1 MASNKNFIVTA
12 GLETVG
18 PVTGANTL
26 AVTGNATFSN
36 TIAVTGNATFSNSV
50 AVTGLVTASGNLNA
64 PTINASAAINV
75 GANVNLDTTQVDVG
89 NSSVNSVITS
99 TNIRVGNSIV
109 YSNVTGAA
117 ITTNGTIT
125 VQGAA
130 TLSSTL
136 AVTGNAT
143 FSNNVIISGNLTVSG
158 TTTYVNTAT
167 LNIAD
172 NIVTLNSDLGAVSP
186 TENAGIEVNRGSSAN
201 SSLFWNETNDQWEL
215 AANTT
220 NSYKIHSKLADIAL
234 GTDTSGNYVASV
246 ANGTGVLLSGTA
258 GEGWTPTLSIGQDV
272 GQTAT
277 VQFGRVYAGTAT
289 ANVSA
294 NASLFQVAN
303 SIATA
308 NITPIGLTVGS
319 SVINSVSIAYSTNFV
334 ANSLGAYH
342 TGTMNAA
349 SFTTTG
355 LRINTTAIVPTSNT
369 SGQLLGNTI
378 SRFVISAN
386 TIDATGLVF
395 AQAGLTVTGTAN
407 ASLGFLS
414 GTVNSS
420 SIGLVANTS
429 SVYIGNSSNFVNVSS
444 TNIAGGANA
453 QLNVVNAATVNATS
467 KVVVGVTNAT
477 SIGVTAN
484 TSSVV
489 VGNSSVTTVINTTS
503 VTTTNL
509 SGNGTSVTSVNAAA
523 VGGNTATTLRA
534 YSDSAAS
541 GTAATAYTNAIA
553 TAASDATTKAGT
565 AYTNAIA
572 TAASDATTKAGTA
585 YTNAIAIA
593 ASDASTKAGTAYS
606 NAISVAAAD
615 ATTKAGTA
623 YSNAISV
630 AAADATT
637 KAGTAYTNALSSAA
651 SLYQTTAGL
660 SANVAKLTSNNTSY
674 LNGQLASFY
683 TDIPSRLGYTPIQQ
697 GGGTSQGTNK
707 LYIGWS
713 SSGATALRLQV
724 DSTDFG
730 TSWPISVTGSANDST
745 NLGGSSLATVQGQI
759 TGNAATAYTNAI
771 AIAANATNLTSGT
784 VPIARIGTGTKDSS
798 TILYGNNTF
807 AAAPT
812 SAITITNSNTI
823 TGGGTGASFTL
834 ETTGRSLRHITAG
847 YASGNVSVSA
857 TAPSSPAQGDIWFDP
872 SGATGYEQSLSS
884 PGYTKLPNGLYLQWG
899 YSGSIAQDSSGSG
912 SFYTSFPTVC
922 LAVIIVRDSGFTT
935 TGGGNEGAYPI
946 STSAYQIWNGQ
957 DATSTFYYLA
967 IGY

>member
-1 MASNKNFIVTA
+1 
-12 GLETVG
+12 
-18 PVTGANTL
+18 
-26 AVTGNATFSN
+26 
-36 TIAVTGNATFSNSV
+36 
-50 AVTGLVTASGNLNA
+50 
-64 PTINASAAINV
+64 
-75 GANVNLDTTQVDVG
+75 
-89 NSSVNSVITS
+89 
-99 TNIRVGNSIV
+99 
-109 YSNVTGAA
+109 
-117 ITTNGTIT
+117 
-125 VQGAA
+125 
-130 TLSSTL
+130 
-136 AVTGNAT
+136 
-143 FSNNVIISGNLTVSG
+143 
-158 TTTYVNTAT
+158 
-167 LNIAD
+167 
-172 NIVTLNSDLGAVSP
+172 LGAVAP
-186 TENAGIEVNRGSSAN
+186 TENAGIEVNRGTAAN

-220 NSYKIHSKLADIAL
+220 NSYKIHSKLADIVL

-294 NASLFQVAN
+294 NAILFQVAN

-334 ANSLGAYH
+334 ANSLGVYH
-342 TGTMNAA
+342 TGVVNAA
-349 SFTTTG
+349 SHTTTG
-355 LRINTTAIVPTSNT
+355 VTINTTAIVPTSNI
-369 SGQLLGNTI
+369 SGQLLGNSI
-378 SRFVISAN
+378 SRFVLSAN
-386 TIDATGLVF
+386 SIDATGIVF

-414 GTVNSS
+414 GTVNTS
-420 SIGLVANTS
+420 SIGLVANTTNI
-429 SVYIGNSSNFVNVSS
+429 YIGNSSNFVNVSS

-467 KVVVGVTNAT
+467 QVVVGVTNAT

-553 TAASDATTKAGT
+553 TAASDA
-565 AYTNAIA
+565 
-572 TAASDATTKAGTA
+572 STKAGTA
-585 YTNAIAIA
+585 YTNAIAIAASDATTKASTAYTNAIAIAANGSNITSGTVAFARHPTVDAVNSTSITLIPVANNVKTAYDAAITANTNAQTALTAAGAAYTNATSVA

-623 YSNAISV
+623 YSNAIAI

-637 KAGTAYTNALSSAA
+637 KAGTAYSNATSYAA
-651 SLYQTTAGL
+651 SIAGTAYSNATSVAASDATTKAG
-660 SANVAKLTSNNTSY
+660 
-674 LNGQLASFY
+674 
-683 TDIPSRLGYTPIQQ
+683 
-697 GGGTSQGTNK
+697 
-707 LYIGWS
+707 
-713 SSGATALRLQV
+713 
-724 DSTDFG
+724 
-730 TSWPISVTGSANDST
+730 
-745 NLGGSSLATVQGQI
+745 
-759 TGNAATAYTNAI
+759 TAYTNAI

-807 AAAPT
+807 AAAP
-812 SAITITNSNTI
+812 SSSVTITNGTGI
-823 TGGGTGASFTL
+823 TGGTSGQSFTL
-834 ETTGRSLRHITAG
+834 GVTGPVLRHITAG
-847 YASGNVSVSA
+847 YVSGNVSVSA
-857 TAPSSPAQGDIWFDP
+857 TAPGSPTQGDIWIDTAGT
-872 SGATGYEQSLSS
+872 SGYSQSLSTN
-884 PGYTKLPNGLYLQWG
+884 GWTQLPNGLIIQWG
-899 YSGSIAQDSSGSG
+899 QYRNSVSSPTAVTITFPVSFSAAAYSIATTTFYPAVSYNPWHVVRTGAGTGVSVPMAQIPDDSSSGSH
-912 SFYTSFPTVC
+912 Y
-922 LAVIIVRDSGFTT
+922 GFD
-935 TGGGNEGAYPI
+935 
-946 STSAYQIWNGQ
+946 WV
-957 DATSTFYYLA
+957 A
-967 IGY
+967 IGPA

>member
-26 AVTGNATFSN
+26 AVTGAATLSN
-36 TIAVTGNATFSNSV
+36 TIAVTGAATFSNSV
-50 AVTGLVTASGNLNA
+50 TTTGLTTASGNLNA

-99 TNIRVGNSIV
+99 TNIRVGNSTV
-109 YSNVTGAA
+109 YSNVTGSA

-125 VQGAA
+125 VQGAT
-130 TLSSTL
+130 TLSSTLAVTGTTTLSNTL

-143 FSNNVIISGNLTVSG
+143 FSNTLAVTGSATFSNNVIISGNFTVSG

-172 NIVTLNSDLGAVSP
+172 NIVTLNSDLGAVAP
-186 TENAGIEVNRGSSAN
+186 TENAGIEVNRGTAAN

-220 NSYKIHSKLADIAL
+220 NSYKIHSKLADIVL

-289 ANVSA
+289 ANISA
-294 NASLFQVAN
+294 NATLFQAAN

-308 NITPIGLTVGS
+308 NITPIGLTVGL

-334 ANSLGAYH
+334 ANSLGVYH
-342 TGTMNAA
+342 TGVVNAA
-349 SFTTTG
+349 SHTTSGVT
-355 LRINTTAIVPTSNT
+355 INTTAIVPTSNT
-369 SGQLLGNTI
+369 SGSLLGNSTA
-378 SRFVISAN
+378 RFILSAN
-386 TIDATGLVF
+386 SIDATGLVF

-407 ASLGFLS
+407 ASLGFSS

-420 SIGLVANTS
+420 SIGLVANTLNI
-429 SVYIGNSSNFVNVSS
+429 YIGNTSNFVNVSS

-453 QLNVVNAATVNATS
+453 QLNLVNAATVNATS
-467 KVVVGVTNAT
+467 QVVVGVTNAT

-509 SGNGTSVTSVNAAA
+509 SGNGASVTSVNAAA
-523 VGGNTATTLRA
+523 VGGNTAATLRA

-541 GTAATAYTNAIA
+541 GTAATAYTNA
-553 TAASDATTKAGT
+553 AA
-565 AYTNAIA
+565 Y
-572 TAASDATTKAGTA
+572 
-585 YTNAIAIA
+585 
-593 ASDASTKAGTAYS
+593 
-606 NAISVAAAD
+606 AD
-615 ATTKAGTA
+615 
-623 YSNAISV
+623 
-630 AAADATT
+630 T

-674 LNGQLASFY
+674 LNGQLASYY
-683 TDIPSRLGYTPIQQ
+683 TDIPARLGYTPLQQ

-724 DSTDFG
+724 DATDFG
-730 TSWPISVTGSANDST
+730 TSWPINVTGSAGSAPPAGSNTFVQFNDS
-745 NLGGSSLATVQGQI
+745 GV
-759 TGNAATAYTNAI
+759 
-771 AIAANATNLTSGT
+771 ANGT
-784 VPIARIGTGTKDSS
+784 
-798 TILYGNNTF
+798 
-807 AAAPT
+807 
-812 SAITITNSNTI
+812 
-823 TGGGTGASFTL
+823 
-834 ETTGRSLRHITAG
+834 
-847 YASGNVSVSA
+847 
-857 TAPSSPAQGDIWFDP
+857 
-872 SGATGYEQSLSS
+872 
-884 PGYTKLPNGLYLQWG
+884 
-899 YSGSIAQDSSGSG
+899 
-912 SFYTSFPTVC
+912 
-922 LAVIIVRDSGFTT
+922 SGFTFNKTTNVVQAGDFVIASDAKLKNVIGNIPNALDIVNSLDGIRYTWNDLGQQLLGYKGDKIELGILAQQVEKELPELIAMGT
-935 TGGGNEGAYPI
+935 TGDYKTVAYARLVAVLI
-946 STSAYQIWNGQ
+946 EAVKELSAKV
-957 DATSTFYYLA
+957 DALETK
-967 IGY
+967 

>member
-26 AVTGNATFSN
+26 AVTGAATLSN

-50 AVTGLVTASGNLNA
+50 TTTGLTTASGNLNA
-64 PTINASAAINV
+64 PTVNASAAINI
-75 GANVNLDTTQVDVG
+75 GANVNLNTTQLNVG
-89 NSSVNSVITS
+89 NASVNSVITS
-99 TNIRVGNSIV
+99 TNIRVGNSIT
-109 YSNVTGAA
+109 YSNISGSA
-117 ITTNGTIT
+117 ITTNGAIT

-130 TLSSTL
+130 TLSSTLAVTGTTTLSNTLAVTGNATFSNTL

-172 NIVTLNSDLGAVSP
+172 NIITLNSDLGAVAP
-186 TENAGIEVNRGSSAN
+186 TENAGIEVNRGSGAN
-201 SSLFWNETNDQWEL
+201 ASLFWNETNDQWEL

-220 NSYKIHSKLADIAL
+220 HSYKIHSKLADIVL

-289 ANVSA
+289 ANISA
-294 NASLFQVAN
+294 NATLFQVAN

-308 NITPIGLTVGS
+308 NITPIGLTVGG

-349 SFTTTG
+349 SHTTTG
-355 LRINTTAIVPTSNT
+355 VTINTTAIVPTSNT
-369 SGQLLGNTI
+369 SGQTLGNNTA
-378 SRFVISAN
+378 RFILSAN
-386 TIDATGLVF
+386 SIDATGLVF

-407 ASLGFLS
+407 ASLGFRS

-420 SIGLVANTS
+420 SIGLVANTLNI
-429 SVYIGNSSNFVNVSS
+429 YIGNTSNFVNVSS

-453 QLNVVNAATVNATS
+453 QLNIVNAATVNATS
-467 KVVVGVTNAT
+467 QVVVGVTNAT

-541 GTAATAYTNAIA
+541 GTAATAYTNA
-553 TAASDATTKAGT
+553 AAYAD
-565 AYTNAIA
+565 
-572 TAASDATTKAGTA
+572 TKAGTA

-593 ASDASTKAGTAYS
+593 ASDAS
-606 NAISVAAAD
+606 
-615 ATTKAGTA
+615 
-623 YSNAISV
+623 
-630 AAADATT
+630 T

-660 SANVAKLTSNNTSY
+660 SANVVKLTSNNTSY
-674 LNGQLASFY
+674 LNGQLASYY
-683 TDIPSRLGYTPIQQ
+683 TDIPARLGYTPLQQ

-713 SSGATALRLQV
+713 ASGATALRLQV
-724 DSTDFG
+724 DATDFG
-730 TSWPISVTGSANDST
+730 IDWPINVTGTANNST
-745 NLGGSSLATVQGQI
+745 NFGGSSLATIQGQI

-771 AIAANATNLTSGT
+771 AIAAVATNLTSGT
-784 VPIARIGTGTKDSS
+784 VPIGRIGNGTKDSS

-807 AAAPT
+807 AAAP
-812 SAITITNSNTI
+812 SSSVTITNGTGI
-823 TGGGTGASFTL
+823 TGGGSGQSFTL
-834 ETTGRSLRHITAG
+834 GVTGPVFRHITAG
-847 YASGNVSVSA
+847 YVSGNVSVSA
-857 TAPSSPAQGDIWFDP
+857 TAPTSPAQGDIWIDTAGT
-872 SGATGYEQSLSS
+872 SGYTQSLSAS
-884 PGYTKLPNGLYLQWG
+884 GYTKLPNGVILQWG
-899 YSGSIAQDSSGSG
+899 TVSASPNQNASGTFPIAFTAVARAVMNGVGDTG
-912 SFYTSFPTVC
+912 SFGQTSKGVT
-922 LAVIIVRDSGFTT
+922 I
-935 TGGGNEGAYPI
+935 Y
-946 STSAYQIWNGQ
+946 
-957 DATSTFYYLA
+957 ATSTTGFTYHFGDENSATGFWLA
-967 IGY
+967 MGY

>member
-26 AVTGNATFSN
+26 AVTGAATLSN
-36 TIAVTGNATFSNSV
+36 TIAVTGAATFSNSV
-50 AVTGLVTASGNLNA
+50 TTTGLTTASGNLNA

-99 TNIRVGNSIV
+99 TNIRVGNSTV
-109 YSNVTGAA
+109 YSNVTGSA

-125 VQGAA
+125 VQGAT
-130 TLSSTL
+130 TLSSTLAVTGTTTLSNTL

-143 FSNNVIISGNLTVSG
+143 FSNTLAVTGSATFSNNVIISGNFTVSG

-172 NIVTLNSDLGAVSP
+172 NIVTLNSDLGAVAP
-186 TENAGIEVNRGSSAN
+186 TENAGIEVNRGTAAN

-220 NSYKIHSKLADIAL
+220 HSYKIHSKLADIVL

-246 ANGTGVLLSGTA
+246 ANGTGGLLSGTA
-258 GEGWTPTLSIGQDV
+258 GEGWTPTVSIGQDV

-289 ANVSA
+289 ANVAA
-294 NASLFQVAN
+294 NSTMLQVVN

-308 NITPIGLTVGS
+308 NITPIGLTVGG

-349 SFTTTG
+349 SHTTTG
-355 LRINTTAIVPTSNT
+355 VTINTTAIVPTSNT
-369 SGQLLGNTI
+369 SGQTLGNNTA
-378 SRFVISAN
+378 RFILTAN
-386 TIDATGLVF
+386 SIDATGLVF

-407 ASLGFLS
+407 ASLGFSS

-420 SIGLVANTS
+420 SIGLVANTLNI
-429 SVYIGNSSNFVNVSS
+429 YIGNTSNFVNVSS

-453 QLNVVNAATVNATS
+453 QLNLVNAATVNATS
-467 KVVVGVTNAT
+467 QVVVGVTNAT

-523 VGGNTATTLRA
+523 VGGNTAATLRA

-541 GTAATAYTNAIA
+541 GTASTAYTNA
-553 TAASDATTKAGT
+553 AAYAD
-565 AYTNAIA
+565 
-572 TAASDATTKAGTA
+572 
-585 YTNAIAIA
+585 
-593 ASDASTKAGTAYS
+593 TKAGTAYS

-615 ATTKAGTA
+615 AT
-623 YSNAISV
+623 S
-630 AAADATT
+630 

-683 TDIPSRLGYTPIQQ
+683 TDIPTRLGYTPVQQ
-697 GGGTSQGTNK
+697 GGGTGQLPNK
-707 LYIGWS
+707 VYIGWLGS
-713 SSGATALRLQV
+713 TLGVQV
-724 DSTDFG
+724 DATNFG
-730 TSWPISVTGSANDST
+730 GTWPISITGSAGSAAPAGSNTFVQFNDS
-745 NLGGSSLATVQGQI
+745 GV
-759 TGNAATAYTNAI
+759 
-771 AIAANATNLTSGT
+771 ANGT
-784 VPIARIGTGTKDSS
+784 
-798 TILYGNNTF
+798 
-807 AAAPT
+807 
-812 SAITITNSNTI
+812 
-823 TGGGTGASFTL
+823 
-834 ETTGRSLRHITAG
+834 
-847 YASGNVSVSA
+847 
-857 TAPSSPAQGDIWFDP
+857 
-872 SGATGYEQSLSS
+872 
-884 PGYTKLPNGLYLQWG
+884 
-899 YSGSIAQDSSGSG
+899 
-912 SFYTSFPTVC
+912 
-922 LAVIIVRDSGFTT
+922 SGFTFNKTTNVVQAGDFVIASDAKLKNVIGNIPNALDIVNSLDGIRYTWNDLGQQLLGYKGDKIELGILAQQVEKELPELIAMGT
-935 TGGGNEGAYPI
+935 TGDYKTVAYARLVAVLI
-946 STSAYQIWNGQ
+946 EAVKELSAKV
-957 DATSTFYYLA
+957 DALETK
-967 IGY
+967 